1 MIYGINID
9 GVDTYSEYGLIL
21 CADLKISKPE
31 PKFKYVSVPE
41 MNGALDLTESLTG
54 SVTYGQREIS
64 FNLFAAYDV
73 ISGRP
78 SPPDEENFTI
88 ILARFSE
95 FIHGKKHK
103 VWFPD
108 DSSFY
113 FEGRLKVGDKGSF
126 RSGIIPVSMT
136 AGAYKMK
143 NERTLTLPQRVRIQ
157 VSNTG
162 EPIYPV
168 FTKNT
173 TGTAVVMID
182 YGTVYETVTVPY
194 GTTVSTAPLKYGNNT
209 VEANAEVSMTYRE
222 RRL

>member
-54 SVTYGQREIS
+54 NVTYGQREIS

-73 ISGRP
+73 ISGNP
-78 SPPDEENFTI
+78 TPPDEENFTI

-136 AGAYKMK
+136 AGAYKLK
-143 NERTLTLPQRVRIQ
+143 NETTCQLVSGNTLQLR
-157 VSNTG
+157 NDG
-162 EPIYPV
+162 EVIYPV
-168 FTKNT
+168 LTKNT
-173 TGTAVVMID
+173 TGTA
-182 YGTVYETVTVPY
+182 TVTINGESVTVPY
-194 GTTVSTAPLKYGNNT
+194 GTTVSTVPLAYGNNT
-209 VEANAEVSMTYRE
+209 ITTNAAVTMTYRE